1 MEYTSLGRSGL
12 RVSIAGLGC
21 GGHSRLGTATGN
33 SEQESIAVV
42 RQALDLGVN
51 LIDTAEAYGTEAIVG
66 KALRDVR
73 RDQVVI
79 ATKKLLPADD
89 HPDPAGAF
97 RRGLEHSLRR
107 LGTDY
112 VDIYFLHGVRPEQYR
127 FAHEVLVPVLTTMR
141 EQGKLRCIGITE
153 AFSRDSGHRM
163 LQQAVRAD
171 CWDVMMV
178 GFSLLN
184 QSARSRVFPHTQAR
198 NIGVLGMFAVRTA
211 LSQTARLK
219 TVLAEL
225 RDSGQLTAEA
235 AEAADPLGFLTQSG
249 KAASLPEAAY
259 RYCRHEPGIDVVL
272 TGTGKL
278 EHLQANVAALLKPPL
293 IEEDVQRLSDLFGQV
308 DSVSGN

>member
-1 MEYTSLGRSGL
+1 MIGFP
-12 RVSIAGLGC
+12 AD
-21 GGHSRLGTATGN
+21 
-33 SEQESIAVV
+33 V
-42 RQALDLGVN
+42 RQCRARTRIG
-51 LIDTAEAYGTEAIVG
+51 LIDTAVSKHPALNSTRVRYTNFVKAYPGSTDSMHGTAVASILVG
-66 KALRDVR
+66 TNPGTGPLTSD
-73 RDQVVI
+73 
-79 ATKKLLPADD
+79 ATLYSANV
-89 HPDPAGAF
+89 F
-97 RRGLEHSLRR
+97 
-107 LGTDY
+107 Y
-112 VDIYFLHGVRPEQYR
+112 
-127 FAHEVLVPVLTTMR
+127 R

-153 AFSRDSGHRM
+153 AFSRDPGHRT

-211 LSQTARLK
+211 LSQTARLRA
-219 TVLAEL
+219 VLAEL
-225 RDSGQLTAEA
+225 KDSGQLAAEV
-235 AEAADPLGFLTQSG
+235 AEAADPLGFLTQRG

-293 IEEDVQRLSDLFGQV
+293 IEEDVRRLSDLFGQV